1 MSDFVHLHVHTEYSL
16 LDGACRIKGLVSRLK
31 ELGQT
36 ACAITD
42 HGVMYGCID
51 FYRAMKEADIK
62 PILGCEV
69 YVAPRTRFDKDGKQD
84 SSPHHLILLC
94 ENNTGYQNLI
104 KLVSDAN
111 INGFYSKPR
120 CDRETLKRYH
130 EGLICLSACLSGE
143 VARRLLAGDYE
154 AAKQTAL
161 DYLDI
166 FGEGNYYL
174 ELQDHGLSGQ
184 QKINPLLYR
193 LSRETGIPVVAT
205 NDAHYLTEDSSE
217 TQRVLTAISTNTTI
231 NEKNPLS
238 FGSKELYIKSAE
250 QMNELFNVV
259 DEEAIKNTVRIA
271 DRCNVEIEFGSI
283 KLPQYTVEGVT
294 DNASYFRKAVF
305 EGLSQRYGDPVP
317 DEALSR
323 AEYEL
328 KVIIEMG
335 YVDYFLIVADF
346 IAFARSRDIPVGP
359 GRGSGVGSICAY
371 ALKITSID
379 PLRFNLLFE
388 RFLNPE
394 RVTMPDFDVDFCYI
408 RRQEVIDYVSRKY
421 GEDHVAQIIT
431 FGTMAAKAAIRD
443 VGRAMGLTY
452 SKVDSIAKMIPFSL
466 NPSIERSLKEE
477 KDLAEAVKKDP
488 EVEKLINTALK
499 LEGMPRHASM
509 HAAGIVIAPHAVTD
523 YVPVQKSDNCIVTQ
537 YPMGTLEQLGL
548 LKMDFL
554 GLRYLTVVYDSE
566 KLVQQSLPDFDIN
579 NIPQDDK
586 AVFAMLTAGQTAGV
600 FQFESSGM
608 ASVLSRLKPG
618 SIEDLIAVISLY
630 RPGPMQS
637 IPTYIENRHHPEKVT
652 YRHPLLKDIL
662 DVTYG
667 VIVYQEQV
675 MQICRTVG
683 GYSYGRADMVRRAMA
698 KKKKDVMEKERSA
711 FIYGTDTNCG
721 AVKNGVSAEIAEEIF
736 NEMSSFA
743 SYAFNKSH
751 AAAYAWLSYQ
761 TAYLRCHHYKEYM
774 IALMTSVME
783 SPGKLNEYISD
794 LEKHGVKLLPPDV
807 NSSFAG
813 FAIEGGS
820 IKYGLL
826 PIKNLGRGVINSI
839 VEERKKGRYK
849 SLYDF
854 CSRLAGSDLNKRSV
868 EALIKSGALDSLGHT
883 RHSMFMAY
891 EGILIKLAASRSS
904 NVEGQMDMFGM
915 SDGSEENDDF
925 EMPQVQEYTHAQL
938 LKMEKESAG
947 FYISGHPLDRYDPLV
962 KRLGCKNIYTLINSA
977 KEGISGF
984 RDGQKQPVVA
994 MLSSKKLH
1002 TQKNGKQM
1010 CFAEFEDRSGVIEA
1024 VLFSDIYEKYIGI
1037 LNEGSVFKL
1046 VGTIST
1052 NSSYREDDDP
1062 KLIVNALEPA
1072 NDMLINSR
1080 ILYIRLLSDE
1090 IDILEKSHRV
1100 LWQNQGDNEVKF
1112 CFDDTRKTAKPKGI
1126 SGVRLSDDMLQQ
1138 LEEICGK
1145 DNIVMK

>member
-16 LDGACRIKGLVSRLK
+16 LDGACRIRGLVSRLK

-51 FYRAMKEADIK
+51 FYRALKEADIK

-94 ENNTGYQNLI
+94 ENNTGYQNLV

-120 CDRETLKRYH
+120 CDRETLKKYH

-161 DYLDI
+161 DYLEI

-174 ELQDHGLSGQ
+174 EVQDHGLSGQ
-184 QKINPLLYR
+184 QKINPMLYR

-205 NDAHYLTEDSSE
+205 NDAHYLTGESSE
-217 TQRVLTAISTNTTI
+217 IQRVLTAISTNTTI
-231 NEKNPLS
+231 NEKNPLGFNS
-238 FGSKELYIKSAE
+238 RELYIKSAE
-250 QMNELFNVV
+250 QMAALF
-259 DEEAIKNTVRIA
+259 DEEAIANTVRIA
-271 DRCNVEIEFGSI
+271 ARCNTEIEFGSL
-283 KLPQYTVEGVT
+283 KLPKFTAKGVT
-294 DNASYFRKAVF
+294 DNTDYFRKSVL
-305 EGLSQRYGDPVP
+305 EGIKERYGDPVP
-317 DEALSR
+317 EEALAR
-323 AEYEL
+323 AEYEI
-328 KVIIEMG
+328 KVITEMG

-346 IAFARSRDIPVGP
+346 IAYARSRGIPVGP

-371 ALKITSID
+371 ALKITGID
-379 PLRFNLLFE
+379 PLRYNLLFE

-394 RVTMPDFDVDFCYI
+394 RVTMPDIDIDFCYVG
-408 RRQEVIDYVSRKY
+408 RQEVIDYVSDKY
-421 GEDHVAQIIT
+421 GKDHVSQIIT
-431 FGTMAAKAAIRD
+431 FGTLASKAAIRD
-443 VGRAMGLTY
+443 VGRAMGLPY
-452 SKVDSIAKMIPFSL
+452 AKVDSIAKMIPSVQNQNL
-466 NPSIERSLKEE
+466 SIGLAVKNEE
-477 KDLAEAVKKDP
+477 KLANAVKNDP
-488 EVEKLINTALK
+488 ETEKLINTALK
-499 LEGMPRHASM
+499 LEGMPRHSSI
-509 HAAGIVIAPHAVTD
+509 HPAGVVIAPNVVTD

-537 YPMGTLEQLGL
+537 YPKDTLEQLGL

-554 GLRYLTVVYDSE
+554 ALRNLTAVYDAQ
-566 KLVQQSLPDFDIN
+566 KLVRQSRPDFDIDR
-579 NIPQDDK
+579 IPPDDK
-586 AVFAMLTAGQTAGV
+586 ATFAMLSSGQTTGV
-600 FQFESSGM
+600 FQFESAGM
-608 ASVLSRLKPG
+608 TSVLSRLKPG

-637 IPTYIENRHHPEKVT
+637 ISTYIENRHNPEKVT

-667 VIVYQEQV
+667 VMVYQEQV

-683 GYSYGRADMVRRAMA
+683 GYSYGRADMVRRAMS

-711 FIYGTDTNCG
+711 FIYGTETNCG

-751 AAAYAWLSYQ
+751 AAAYAWLAYQ
-761 TAYLRCHHYKEYM
+761 TAYLRCHHYKEHMISLMSIYM
-774 IALMTSVME
+774 GSA
-783 SPGKLNEYISD
+783 GKLNEYVSD

-813 FAIEGGS
+813 FTAQADS

-839 VEERKKGRYK
+839 VEERRNGCYK

-854 CSRLAGSDLNKRSV
+854 CSRLAGSDLNKRAL
-868 EALIKSGALDSLGHT
+868 EALIKSGAMDCLGHT

-891 EGILIKLAASRSS
+891 EGILSKLAAQRST
-904 NVEGQMDMFGM
+904 NVEGQLDMFSFLDEGKED
-915 SDGSEENDDF
+915 DGF
-925 EMPQVQEYTHAQL
+925 AMPEVQEYTHDQL

-947 FYISGHPLDRYDPLV
+947 FYISGHPMDRYDPLIR
-962 KRLGCKNIYTLINSA
+962 RLGCKNIYTLINSA
-977 KEGISGF
+977 KEGINGF
-984 RDGQKQPVVA
+984 RDGQKQPLVA

-1010 CFAEFEDRSGVIEA
+1010 CFAEFEDKSGVMEA
-1024 VLFSDIYEKYIGI
+1024 ILFSDIYEKYNGMLSI
-1037 LNEGSVFKL
+1037 GSVYKL
-1046 VGTIST
+1046 VGTLSAD
-1052 NSSYREDDDP
+1052 NGYREDDDP
-1062 KLIVNALEPA
+1062 KLIVNSVEPA
-1072 NDMLINSR
+1072 NEIPDTPR
-1080 ILYIRLLSDE
+1080 ILYIRLFSDE
-1090 IDILEKSHRV
+1090 IGILEQAHKV
-1100 LWQNQGDNEVKF
+1100 LWQNQGDTQVKF
-1112 CFDDTRKTAKPKGI
+1112 CFDDTRKTARPKGI
-1126 SGVRLSDDMLQQ
+1126 SGVKISKDMLRQ
-1138 LEEICGK
+1138 LEKICGK
-1145 DNIVMK
+1145 DNIIMK

>member
-120 CDRETLKRYH
+120 CDRETLKKYH

-143 VARRLLAGDYE
+143 VPRRLLAGDYE
-154 AAKQTAL
+154 AAMQTAL
-161 DYLDI
+161 DYLEI
-166 FGEGNYYL
+166 FGAGNYYL

-184 QKINPLLYR
+184 KKINPLLYR
-193 LSRETGIPVVAT
+193 LSRETGIPLVAT

-217 TQRVLTAISTNTTI
+217 MQRVLTAISTNTTI
-231 NEKNPLS
+231 NEKNPLN
-238 FGSKELYIKSAE
+238 FNSKELYIKSAE
-250 QMNELFNVV
+250 QMSNLF
-259 DEEAIKNTVRIA
+259 DEEAIANTVRIA
-271 DRCNVEIEFGSI
+271 ARCSTEIEFGSI

-294 DNASYFRKAVF
+294 DNTAYFRKAVF
-305 EGLSQRYGDPVP
+305 AGLSERYGDPVP

-328 KVIIEMG
+328 KVITEMG

-394 RVTMPDFDVDFCYI
+394 RVTMPDFDVDFCYV

-443 VGRAMGLTY
+443 VGRAMGLPY

-488 EVEKLINTALK
+488 EVEKLISTALK

-554 GLRYLTVVYDSE
+554 GLRYLTVVDDCV
-566 KLVQQSLPDFDIN
+566 KLVRQSVPDFDIN

-586 AVFAMLTAGQTAGV
+586 AVFAMLTSGQTAGV
-600 FQFESSGM
+600 FQFESAGM
-608 ASVLSRLKPG
+608 ASVLSRLKPS

-783 SPGKLNEYISD
+783 SPGKLNEYVSD

-813 FAIEGGS
+813 FTIEGDS

-839 VEERKKGRYK
+839 VEERRKGQYK

-854 CSRLAGSDLNKRSV
+854 CSRLVKTDINKRAV

-883 RHSMFMAY
+883 RHSMFMTY
-891 EGILIKLAASRSS
+891 ESILSKLAASRSS
-904 NVEGQMDMFGM
+904 NVEGQMDMFSISTDSG
-915 SDGSEENDDF
+915 ENDDF

-938 LKMEKESAG
+938 LQMEKESAG
-947 FYISGHPLDRYDPLV
+947 FYISGHPLDKYDPLV
-962 KRLGCKNIYTLINSA
+962 KRLGSKNIYTLINSA
-977 KEGISGF
+977 KEGLNGF
-984 RDGQKQPVVA
+984 RDGQKQPLVA
-994 MLSSKKLH
+994 MLISRKPH

-1010 CFAEFEDRSGVIEA
+1010 CFAEFEDKSGVMEA
-1024 VLFSDIYEKYIGI
+1024 ILFSDIYEKYIGI
-1037 LNEGSVFKL
+1037 LKEGSVYKL
-1046 VGTIST
+1046 VGTISA
-1052 NSSYREDDDP
+1052 NGSYREDDDP
-1062 KLIVNALEPA
+1062 KLIVNVIEPA
-1072 NDMLINSR
+1072 NDILNNSQ
-1080 ILYIRLLSDE
+1080 ILYIRLFSNEL
-1090 IDILEKSHRV
+1090 DILEQAHRV
-1100 LWQNQGDNEVKF
+1100 LWQNQGDTQVKF
-1112 CFDDTRKTAKPKGI
+1112 CFDDTRKTARPKGI
-1126 SGVRLSDDMLQQ
+1126 AGVKITKDMLRQ
-1138 LEEICGK
+1138 LEKICGK